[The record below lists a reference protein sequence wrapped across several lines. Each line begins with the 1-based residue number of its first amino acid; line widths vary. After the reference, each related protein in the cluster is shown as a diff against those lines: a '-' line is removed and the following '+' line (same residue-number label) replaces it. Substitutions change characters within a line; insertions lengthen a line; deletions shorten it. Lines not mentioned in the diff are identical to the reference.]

1 MMDSHFQCCRLSSHV
16 TLTLKLATAFIKEL
30 ELLKDRVAFADDSGL
45 APPSLF
51 SHRARHPD
59 RLVVGGDVGGR
70 FVRVSERGE
79 VKKVGGC
86 QVGCKVSSRP
96 RRFFQI

>member
-1 MMDSHFQCCRLSSHV
+1 MDSHCQCCRSSSHV
-16 TLTLKLATAFIKEL
+16 TLTLKPAAFIKEL

-86 QVGCKVSSRP
+86 KVSRQ